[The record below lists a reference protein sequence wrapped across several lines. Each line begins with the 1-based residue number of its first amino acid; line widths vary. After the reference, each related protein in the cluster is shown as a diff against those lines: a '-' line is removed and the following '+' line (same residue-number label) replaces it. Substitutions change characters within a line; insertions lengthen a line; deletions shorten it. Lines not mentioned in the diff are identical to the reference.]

1 MASIQ
6 ILEIA
11 PVEAQIEDLS
21 DDITSSIHGGSIFGQ
36 IDMLVDAIID
46 LIGGTS
52 DQVINC
58 TLSFLRGESTLGQY
72 IDCLLKP

>member
-21 DDITSSIHGGSIFGQ
+21 DDITSSIHGGSIFGP
-36 IDMLVDAIID
+36 IDRLVDEIIR
-46 LIGGTS
+46 LVGGET
-52 DQVINC
+52 DAVIQC
-58 TLSFLRGESTLGQY
+58 TTRFLRGQLSLGQY
-72 IDCLLKP
+72 IDCILG